1 MKDWA
6 SIRARAGETRE
17 RDEEFHYLSFR
28 MYDSFFDNW
37 RDRNPDWGFPIG
49 GGNTLGEYAWIT
61 KYSRL
66 KADGTKERF
75 WEGLRRVIEGTY
87 SIQKDHA
94 LRNRLP
100 WNEYTAHRS
109 AQEAYTR
116 AFAGKWSPPGRGFW
130 MMGTEFVNGQ
140 NDSSALQNCS
150 FLSTAHIAEDP
161 SKASVPFST
170 LMNMSMLGI
179 GVGFD
184 TAGAGKVEI
193 HEPREGSSTFTIDDS
208 REGWCRSVD
217 RLLTAYFSPNKSQ
230 PSFDYSNIRK
240 AGSPIRGFGGTS
252 AGPKPLRKLH
262 SQLQRLLRDRDGDML
277 TSTDIVDIMNMIG
290 KCVIAANVRSSAE
303 IALGEAD
310 DEAFLDLK
318 DYRVNPERMGADG
331 WGYTSNNSVI
341 GRTGQDYS
349 HLAERMALNG
359 EPGILWLDV
368 VRNHG
373 RLVDGIN
380 TKDHRAAGCNPCGE
394 QPLEH
399 NELCVTGATLL
410 HTSEGVTPIAELV
423 DTETEIWNGTE
434 WSKVTPFFAGNIDTY
449 RVVLSDGSY
458 LDATPGHEWLA
469 KRKTERTFKAVKT
482 TDLVPGMV
490 LPEFRL
496 SACDGKPVN
505 DAYELGWFTGDGFID
520 GARSLGVVQED
531 EYPVIDSMNCIP
543 YKEQHPPGYTRP
555 FKRVHFP
562 SIPSGL
568 GSKLRDH
575 YTGLPSEVLSMDSG
589 SIAEFIAGWIDTDG
603 SVIHNPN
610 TDHYVLYGSED
621 KLRDAQILLRRIGVN
636 HATLRMFADKG
647 SKTNYGT
654 RNYSLWRLLIPSYES
669 SVVPTR
675 IKIAHKFGSRY
686 AVNNRHPDGIF
697 IDRARKQKIVRIEK
711 MGTEKVYCL
720 NEPNQHQC
728 VFGNVL
734 TRQCT
739 LVETYPTRCEDL
751 DDYLR
756 TLKFAYLYG
765 KTVTLL
771 MTKWPETNEV
781 MIRNRRIGTSMTGIA
796 QFAERHGWAELRKW
810 QDEGYREIR
819 RWDEIYSEWLG
830 VRESI
835 RVTTVKP
842 SGTVSLLFGVT
853 PGCHWPKESGHY
865 IRTVRENVNSPIVN
879 MMKDAGYRVEPSVSN
894 PDTTMVISLPTEG
907 PKMRSESE
915 VTIWEKASLA
925 AQCQRYWSDNSVSV
939 TLTFDVEKE
948 SDQIAPVLGAF
959 DGQLKSV
966 SFLPMTDGV
975 YAQAPYQKVSLD
987 RWTFMTAGLGRL
999 DWDSLYDGAGGQD
1012 AEGELYCSTD
1022 SCEIRAKE

>member
-6 SIRARAGETRE
+6 SIRAKTGETRE

-28 MYDSFFDNW
+28 MYDNFFNTW
-37 RDRNPDWGFPIG
+37 REYMPDWGFPIG

-75 WEGLRRVIEGTY
+75 WEGLRRVIEGMY

-109 AQEAYTR
+109 AQEAYSR

-130 MMGTEFVNGQ
+130 MMGTEFVNGH
-140 NDSSALQNCS
+140 NDSSALQNCA
-150 FLSTAHIAEDP
+150 FISTAHLNDDESGAK
-161 SKASVPFST
+161 SKPFST

-184 TAGAGKVEI
+184 TAGAGKVELY
-193 HEPREGSSTFTIDDS
+193 EPREGVASTYTIDDS
-208 REGWCRSVD
+208 REGWCKSVD
-217 RLLTAYFSPNKSQ
+217 RLLLSYFSPNKSL
-230 PSFDYSNIRK
+230 PAFDYSNIRR
-240 AGSPIRGFGGTS
+240 AGSPIKGFGGTS

-262 SQLQRLLRDRDGDML
+262 SQLQRLLRNRAGEML
-277 TSTDIVDIMNMIG
+277 TSTDIVDICNLIG

-303 IALGEAD
+303 IALGEAG
-310 DEAFLDLK
+310 DEAFLNLK
-318 DYRVNPERMGADG
+318 DYRVNPDRMGTDG

-368 VRNHG
+368 VRNYG
-373 RLVDGIN
+373 RLVDGVN

-399 NELCVTGATLL
+399 NELC
-410 HTSEGVTPIAELV
+410 
-423 DTETEIWNGTE
+423 
-434 WSKVTPFFAGNIDTY
+434 
-449 RVVLSDGSY
+449 
-458 LDATPGHEWLA
+458 
-469 KRKTERTFKAVKT
+469 
-482 TDLVPGMV
+482 
-490 LPEFRL
+490 
-496 SACDGKPVN
+496 
-505 DAYELGWFTGDGFID
+505 
-520 GARSLGVVQED
+520 
-531 EYPVIDSMNCIP
+531 
-543 YKEQHPPGYTRP
+543 
-555 FKRVHFP
+555 
-562 SIPSGL
+562 
-568 GSKLRDH
+568 
-575 YTGLPSEVLSMDSG
+575 
-589 SIAEFIAGWIDTDG
+589 
-603 SVIHNPN
+603 
-610 TDHYVLYGSED
+610 
-621 KLRDAQILLRRIGVN
+621 
-636 HATLRMFADKG
+636 
-647 SKTNYGT
+647 
-654 RNYSLWRLLIPSYES
+654 
-669 SVVPTR
+669 
-675 IKIAHKFGSRY
+675 
-686 AVNNRHPDGIF
+686 
-697 IDRARKQKIVRIEK
+697 
-711 MGTEKVYCL
+711 
-720 NEPNQHQC
+720 
-728 VFGNVL
+728 
-734 TRQCT
+734 T
-739 LVETYPTRCEDL
+739 LVETYPTRCENL
-751 DDYLR
+751 DDYKR

-771 MTKWPETNEV
+771 MTQWPETNEV

-796 QFAERHGWAELRKW
+796 QFAEQHGWAELRKW
-810 QDEGYREIR
+810 QDGGYREIR

-853 PGCHWPKESGHY
+853 PGCHWPKESGQY
-865 IRTVRENVNSPIVN
+865 VRTVRENADSPIVG
-879 MMKDAGYRVEPSVSN
+879 MMRDAGYLVEPSVSN

-915 VTIWEKASLA
+915 VSVWEKASLA

-939 TLTFDVEKE
+939 TLTFDAEKE
-948 SDQIAPVLGAF
+948 ADQIAPVLGAF

-966 SFLPMTDGV
+966 SFLPMTEGV
-975 YAQAPYQKVSLD
+975 YEQAPYQAVTYDQWQEMSTGLLKLNWD
-987 RWTFMTAGLGRL
+987 R
-999 DWDSLYDGAGGQD
+999 LYDGQGGQE

-1022 SCEIRAKE
+1022 SCEIRAKG